1 MSDRIPNQ
9 TLSSKTSARKYA
21 GVVLFTPDKKFI
33 LQKRENIPNITN
45 PGKITLFGGTCLPK
59 EHSLQCAL
67 REIKEELSVNLE
79 VSFLKFLWRTT
90 KIEEKEKVEVI
101 VYVYTVPLPTN
112 NLKLREGESIF
123 LLPFLKIDEE
133 RNLSY
138 ICKRSLIKTL
148 LYFNKQ

>member
-1 MSDRIPNQ
+1 MLNLHSGKRY
-9 TLSSKTSARKYA
+9 S
-21 GVVLFTPDKKFI
+21 GVVLFTSDKKFI

-59 EHSLQCAL
+59 EHPLQCAL
-67 REIKEELSVNLE
+67 REIKEELSIK
-79 VSFLKFLWRTT
+79 LKKTHLKLLWETT
-90 KIEEKEKVEVI
+90 KIEGKEKVEVV
-101 VYVYTVPLPTN
+101 VYMYTVPLPTN

-138 ICKRSLIKTL
+138 ICKQSLIRAS
-148 LYFNKQ
+148 LYLK